1 MILESMP
8 LSTAAQRQSEATQP
22 ANSSRPRRG
31 ETATPV
37 AKGQSYARV
46 AAKLAAANAPGPT
59 VEPPSTKVAKDF
71 SLWQNSAFG
80 FGDLIDIVNP
90 LQHVPI
96 VATIYRNLTGDQI
109 GMAPRMIG
117 GALWGRIG
125 GFISGVV
132 NSVVE
137 FFTGKDIG
145 DHIYAKIWGAPDT
158 SVKQNL
164 ATKSAD
170 QKVAVSKLPAQDVIA
185 ERAQGAASVSAV
197 PVLLQ
202 PAVLHLNI
210 IATTAADSRTESQGQ
225 VPRHIHNLPYR
236 RNDDLDDPIGGA
248 GKLDLNA

>member
-1 MILESMP
+1 MILESIP
-8 LSTAAQRQSEATQP
+8 LSAAAQPHSEATQP
-22 ANSSRPRRG
+22 ANSFRARRG
-31 ETATPV
+31 ETPTPV

-46 AAKLAAANAPGPT
+46 AAKLGAANAPGPMAQT
-59 VEPPSTKVAKDF
+59 PSTNVAKDF
-71 SLWQNSAFG
+71 SLWQDSAFG

-145 DHIYAKIWGAPDT
+145 DHIYAKIWSAPDT
-158 SVKQNL
+158 SVKQNV

-170 QKVAVSKLPAQDVIA
+170 QKVAAAKVPAQDVIA
-185 ERAQGAASVSAV
+185 ETAHGSARVFDV
-197 PVLLQ
+197 PLLLQ
-202 PAVLHLNI
+202 PAVIHLNLN
-210 IATTAADSRTESQGQ
+210 ATTAADSRAESEGQ

-236 RNDDLDDPIGGA
+236 RNDDLDDPISGA